1 MTDSRGRMGTRAEVL
16 FGANAMTSIAEAA
29 ERSQAHGG
37 LRGGW
42 DSDANGRFARVEGA
56 GVPEVGMYFPSEG
69 TEPSDSMCDLLRSTI
84 GEGILVV
91 IDPYAGELAVYIV
104 DGDGCRTASA
114 LVSE

>member
-1 MTDSRGRMGTRAEVL
+1 
-16 FGANAMTSIAEAA
+16 
-29 ERSQAHGG
+29 
-37 LRGGW
+37 
-42 DSDANGRFARVEGA
+42 
-56 GVPEVGMYFPSEG
+56 MYFPSEG